1 MLIMGK
7 VAVTVKAVCALAS
20 GKPIITIDYLEKW
33 IDSVEKKTPKPNVDR
48 FVQLLNNRAC

>member
-33 IDSVEKKTPKPNVDR
+33 IDSVEKKTQKPNVDR
-48 FVQLLNNRAC
+48 FVQ